1 MTCFVGQD
9 PVEDLGREAFEFTME
24 EEGEGVD
31 GGEGEDKV
39 EGTKGQE
46 RKTSLGGEEAKKRD
60 LEVQVAI

>member
-1 MTCFVGQD
+1 
-9 PVEDLGREAFEFTME
+9 ME

-31 GGEGEDKV
+31 GGEGEDKG

-60 LEVQVAI
+60 LEVQV